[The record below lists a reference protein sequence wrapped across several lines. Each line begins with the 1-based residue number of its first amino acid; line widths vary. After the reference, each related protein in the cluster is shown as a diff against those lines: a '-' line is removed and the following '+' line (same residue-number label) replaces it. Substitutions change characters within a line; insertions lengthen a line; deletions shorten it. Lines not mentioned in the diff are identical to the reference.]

1 MHPPLRRARG
11 VWALSRLIPHRSV
24 SVPHRFAESEIE
36 APRRKDKRAS
46 LRRRRRVVA
55 GASNRLRADRG
66 RVQRRRARRVR
77 GDRGHGHGHGG
88 GRRRRRRRGVLFRVV
103 ARRAVMARVWRVRVS
118 SDSTR
123 GERVRVRADR
133 GAQAPEKLADRD
145 AEVVAADAREVGGG
159 EERVVADGERRPR
172 EDGVTRAVDDDDG
185 VRCRR

>member
-1 MHPPLRRARG
+1 
-11 VWALSRLIPHRSV
+11 
-24 SVPHRFAESEIE
+24 
-36 APRRKDKRAS
+36 
-46 LRRRRRVVA
+46 
-55 GASNRLRADRG
+55 
-66 RVQRRRARRVR
+66 
-77 GDRGHGHGHGG
+77 
-88 GRRRRRRRGVLFRVV
+88 
-103 ARRAVMARVWRVRVS
+103 MARVWRVRVS